1 MHTFN
6 SIAQEAGVSKR
17 TVQTWWE
24 KAKKAEY
31 GEIGEIID
39 GARCFTDAER
49 DILLSYASNRKSK
62 TQPAETPTAEYRP
75 VEVIPG
81 NHRQNLSVP
90 VLPQTVNLERLRG
103 DEAIAAYEQPLA
115 VIGGAMQLIDGV
127 NGAMLQDI
135 QNRIALYNQTT
146 AATDQL
152 QRKAEELK
160 ETQQRY
166 RIETDLLG
174 ILQNEKTAELNRLL
188 GNVQALGESSSS
200 A

>member
-1 MHTFN
+1 M
-6 SIAQEAGVSKR
+6 
-17 TVQTWWE
+17 
-24 KAKKAEY
+24 
-31 GEIGEIID
+31 
-39 GARCFTDAER
+39 
-49 DILLSYASNRKSK
+49 
-62 TQPAETPTAEYRP
+62 
-75 VEVIPG
+75 
-81 NHRQNLSVP
+81 
-90 VLPQTVNLERLRG
+90 LPQTVNLERLRG